1 LKCEIFFSQA
11 SNPSLLGQT
20 SKIALLSYKCGGHRR
35 DDEMLNEA
43 KPLTQNVKTALDF
56 QQRQRLNFNYN
67 KEEAVTR

>member
-43 KPLTQNVKTALDF
+43 DQLT
-56 QQRQRLNFNYN
+56 
-67 KEEAVTR
+67 